1 MNEQDERL
9 SELIAALH
17 QHSDGSQKDV
27 RLCELIIKACRHPYP
42 SSEWRRAIHRLLLEI
57 QQLPDIAKSSHPDY
71 LDALNRTWEW
81 LRLNIGNFQP
91 RPPSIQ
97 VSLVK
102 WVNSYLYWRIRDLYS
117 PDNCAPVSL
126 DAPISFENSAEGTTR
141 LERVTDPSLSGLE
154 ALIEEDQQQQ
164 RQRLGL
170 EKKLYIELD
179 PEGKLRDS
187 HPKSRPDC
195 NCQLLAQRHL
205 LKDPPDSFADIS
217 RDLGVNFQTLVSH
230 WKRKCLPLLRETDS

>member
-1 MNEQDERL
+1 M
-9 SELIAALH
+9 
-17 QHSDGSQKDV
+17 
-27 RLCELIIKACRHPYP
+27 
-42 SSEWRRAIHRLLLEI
+42 HRLLLAI

-102 WVNSYLYWRIRDLYS
+102 WVNGYLYWRIKDLYS
-117 PDNCAPVSL
+117 PDSCAPVSL

-154 ALIEEDQQQQ
+154 VLIEKDQQQQ
-164 RQRLGL
+164 RQRLWL
-170 EKKLYIELD
+170 EKKRYIEQD
-179 PEGKLRDS
+179 PQGNLQNS
-187 HPKSRPDC
+187 HLKSHPDC
-195 NCQLLAQRHL
+195 NCQLLAQRL
-205 LKDPPDSFADIS
+205 FIKDPPDTFADIA
-217 RDLGVNFQTLVSH
+217 RDLGVNYQALVSH
-230 WKRKCLPLLRETDS
+230 WKRKCLLLLRKTDS